1 MTGRGRDL
9 ADIWFG
15 RGGIVRGHWAKD
27 AEDGAARKRKRP
39 QRRSMDVVKE
49 DMKEVGVT
57 EEVAGVIWRQII
69 CCGNSRGGGRRRN
82 VIAV

>member
-27 AEDGAARKRKRP
+27 AEDGAA
-39 QRRSMDVVKE
+39 MDVVKE